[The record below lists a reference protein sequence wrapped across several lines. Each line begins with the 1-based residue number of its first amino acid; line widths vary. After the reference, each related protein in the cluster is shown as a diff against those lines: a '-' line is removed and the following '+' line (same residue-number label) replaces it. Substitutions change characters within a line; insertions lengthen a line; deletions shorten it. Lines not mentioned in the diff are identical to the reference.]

1 MTETSPPSPPTS
13 APQPRRGRIALVV
26 AGSLS
31 GLLAIVLLLGG
42 GAALWAN
49 AKKDDDG
56 YLSTSR
62 HQFAS
67 RTAALAT
74 ENLDVDLDGVQWL
87 VDSGDAGKTRLKVTS
102 KTGKPIFVGIARTR
116 DVDAYLSRV
125 AHTTIT
131 NVDYGPF
138 GGHFDADYRYHGA
151 RRTTI
156 APPARQ
162 HIWTASAQG
171 RGTQTVNWRV
181 EEGNWSVVLMNADGS
196 PGVRADVKAGA
207 KVPHLAAA
215 GWTAI
220 GGGIL
225 FLALGSGLIALAARR
240 RPAPPA
246 APIQVEPIPA
256 TWYGR
261 PA

>member
-1 MTETSPPSPPTS
+1 MTETSPPIPSSLPTPPTH
-13 APQPRRGRIALVV
+13 PRRGRIPLVV
-26 AGSLS
+26 AGALS
-31 GLLAIVLLLGG
+31 GLLATVLLLGG
-42 GAALWAN
+42 GVALWAN
-49 AKKDDDG
+49 AKKDNDG

-62 HQFAS
+62 HEFAS

-102 KTGKPIFVGIARTR
+102 KNGKPIFVGIARTR
-116 DVDAYLSRV
+116 DVDAYLNGV
-125 AHTTIT
+125 QHTTVT
-131 NVDYGPF
+131 DVDYGAF
-138 GGHFDADYRYHGA
+138 GGHFDADYQYHAA
-151 RRTTI
+151 RKTTV

-162 HIWTASAQG
+162 RIWSASAQG
-171 RGTQTVNWRV
+171 SGTQTVNWRV

-207 KVPHLAAA
+207 KVPYLTAV

-225 FLALGSGLIALAARR
+225 LLALGSALIAVATRR

-246 APIQVEPIPA
+246 APTEFQPVPA
-256 TWYGR
+256 T
-261 PA
+261 

>member
-1 MTETSPPSPPTS
+1 MTKTSPPIPSS
-13 APQPRRGRIALVV
+13 QPRRGRIPLV
-26 AGSLS
+26 AGGILS
-31 GLLAIVLLLGG
+31 GLLATVLLLGG
-42 GAALWAN
+42 GVALWAN
-49 AKKDDDG
+49 AKKDDAG

-102 KTGKPIFVGIARTR
+102 KNGKPIFVGIARTR
-116 DVDAYLSRV
+116 DVDAYLNGV
-125 AHTTIT
+125 AHTTVT

-138 GGHFDADYRYHGA
+138 GGHFDADYRYHAG
-151 RRTTI
+151 RKTTA

-162 HIWTASAQG
+162 RIWTASAQG
-171 RGTQTVNWRV
+171 SGTQTVNWRV

-207 KVPHLAAA
+207 KVPYLTAA

-220 GGGIL
+220 GGGLL
-225 FLALGSGLIALAARR
+225 FLVLGSTLIVIAVRR
-240 RPAPPA
+240 RPEPPA
-246 APIQVEPIPA
+246 APTDIQPVA
-256 TWYGR
+256 TT
-261 PA
+261 A

>member
-1 MTETSPPSPPTS
+1 MPDTSLSTPPS
-13 APQPRRGRIALVV
+13 QPRRGRIPLVV

-31 GLLAIVLLLGG
+31 ALLAATLLLGG

-87 VDSGDAGKTRLKVTS
+87 VDSGDAGKFRLKATS

-116 DVDAYLSRV
+116 DVDAYLRDV
-125 AHTTIT
+125 AHTTVT
-131 NVDYGPF
+131 DVNYGPF

-151 RRTTI
+151 RRTT
-156 APPARQ
+156 AVPPARR

-171 RGTQTVNWRV
+171 HGTETLNSRV
-181 EEGNWSVVLMNADGS
+181 EEGNWSVVVMNADGS
-196 PGVRADVKAGA
+196 PGVHADAKIGA
-207 KVPHLAAA
+207 TLHGALAVVLSALGLGLVLLAAA
-215 GWTAI
+215 VALIVRTRTA
-220 GGGIL
+220 
-225 FLALGSGLIALAARR
+225 
-240 RPAPPA
+240 
-246 APIQVEPIPA
+246 
-256 TWYGR
+256 
-261 PA
+261 

>member
-1 MTETSPPSPPTS
+1 MTETSPPISSSPPT
-13 APQPRRGRIALVV
+13 PPTEPRRGRTPLVI
-26 AGSLS
+26 GGILS
-31 GLLAIVLLLGG
+31 GLLATVLLLGG
-42 GAALWAN
+42 GLALWAN

-87 VDSGDAGKTRLKVTS
+87 VDSGDAGKTRLQVTS
-102 KTGKPIFVGIARTR
+102 KNGKPVFVGIARTR
-116 DVDAYLSRV
+116 DVDAYLKSV
-125 AHTTIT
+125 EHTTVT

-138 GGHFDADYRYHGA
+138 GGHFDADYRYHAA
-151 RRTTI
+151 RRTTV

-162 HIWTASAQG
+162 RIWSASVQG
-171 RGTQTVNWRV
+171 SGTQTVDWRV
-181 EEGNWSVVLMNADGS
+181 QEGNWSVVLMNADGS

-207 KVPHLAAA
+207 KVPYLTAI

-220 GGGIL
+220 GGGLL
-225 FLALGSGLIALAARR
+225 FTVLGSTLVVIAVRR
-240 RPAPPA
+240 RPEPPA
-246 APIQVEPIPA
+246 APTVIHPA
-256 TWYGR
+256 PT
-261 PA
+261 AA

>member
-1 MTETSPPSPPTS
+1 MTDTSLPT
-13 APQPRRGRIALVV
+13 PTQPRRGRIPLVV
-26 AGSLS
+26 AGALF
-31 GLLAIVLLLGG
+31 GLLAIALVLGG
-42 GAALWAN
+42 GVALWAN

-62 HQFAS
+62 HEFAS

-74 ENLDVDLDGVQWL
+74 ENLDLDLDGVQWL

-102 KTGKPIFVGIARTR
+102 KNGKPIFVGIARTR
-116 DVDAYLSRV
+116 DVDAYLNGV
-125 AHTTIT
+125 AHTTVA

-138 GGHFDADYRYHGA
+138 GGHFDADYRYHAAGK
-151 RRTTI
+151 TTV

-162 HIWTASAQG
+162 RIWTTSAHG
-171 RGTQTVNWRV
+171 RGTQTLNWRV
-181 EEGNWSVVLMNADGS
+181 EEGNWSIVLMNADGS

-207 KVPHLAAA
+207 KVPYLTAA

-225 FLALGSGLIALAARR
+225 FVALGSVLIAVAVRR
-240 RPAPPA
+240 RPPPPPA
-246 APIQVEPIPA
+246 ALTEVQPVPA
-256 TWYGR
+256 I
-261 PA
+261 